1 MVAQYVDAWK
11 ISSKQLQLP
20 DIITPEESST
30 VDIYAY
36 LINERNYD
44 TGYKTFIRSDIV
56 DWLEENTKSWI
67 LNLCG
72 NEVILKANDAWDFI
86 EWLVEQE

>member
-11 ISSKQLQLP
+11 ISRNQHQLP

-36 LINERNYD
+36 LLNDRTHNGYD
-44 TGYKTFIRSDIV
+44 TLIRSDIV
-56 DWLEENTKSWI
+56 DWLDENTKSWI

-72 NEVILKANDAWDFI
+72 NEVILQAEDAWHFI
-86 EWLVEQE
+86 EWLSELE